1 MWRFNSSLLS
11 EPNFILFYLE
21 FSIFYAINNTPDVSP
36 STVWETNKAYARSL
50 IISHMKSKRRK
61 ALDHQREL
69 EMQLSKAIKAYVET
83 NLETMLAVKASFNS
97 LLT

>member
-1 MWRFNSSLLS
+1 
-11 EPNFILFYLE
+11 
-21 FSIFYAINNTPDVSP
+21 
-36 STVWETNKAYARSL
+36 
-50 IISHMKSKRRK
+50 MKSKRRK